1 MPLPVKQELLDFV
14 MCQFDR
20 EESERARR
28 LNQELIEGRKEAD
41 RELEKT
47 MLKCKEKAQRKWEV
61 YQRECLVKEQ
71 EFYKKMR
78 ELIREGEEK
87 AAEEERTLLG
97 RVELIKKHIRTLE
110 IEREQEEHEAERIR
124 KKSEEDRKN
133 AELAELARIEQQRRQ
148 LEMKQKEEQEKIK
161 KEKERLAEEKKK
173 KDNIKSLEDQ
183 LKKQQAIQQQATSS
197 KLVGDFNRVAS
208 ESALKEAAKYE
219 EHITR
224 IKTHLSKKGTNISK
238 DHSYQVRK
246 NVIASFN
253 TITDHKNDVIR
264 SATELCKILSDSK
277 INQYLYHYALK
288 VISKKF
294 IKYAEIDSK
303 MIFNLAHVAV
313 LVSSQAPELVEQY
326 LMPIMYKN
334 CCYILPRY
342 YNRQNVSEAYKKQ
355 IGYKISKDADDQYVE
370 SDESYITRMCNIA
383 GLYFAIMQTDPLFP
397 NIEKPIPIT
406 DGFKWISRIMN
417 LVPRPITPSLVYT
430 CLTIIPV
437 EVHKHF
443 KHDAYTLFS
452 SIYRHYFL
460 NPVQEFIDL
469 KNTAPAAL
477 SRLNTLMDEAA
488 KNKFMFP
495 EHKLK
500 YLKD

>member
-124 KKSEEDRKN
+124 KKSEED
-133 AELAELARIEQQRRQ
+133 Q
-148 LEMKQKEEQEKIK
+148 
-161 KEKERLAEEKKK
+161 
-173 KDNIKSLEDQ
+173 DQ

-342 YNRQNVSEAYKKQ
+342 YNRQSGQSEEAYKKQ

-417 LVPRPITPSLVYT
+417 LVPRQITPSLVYT